1 MTKSWCESIRSTMER
16 LKEEANAYHLTG
28 QAFATVIK
36 EQDNVW
42 VHIQDSQARQNCQ
55 HGVLLSLLQFKYL
68 LFIGADVIQGVKTLG
83 QDDAVSPFLSG
94 SLEQTLRDSNLWNN
108 KKDSSEMDTW
118 SSKLTMGTTTAAT
131 TMSSPSAVTTA
142 GQVQPAPKTNTN
154 SFDVQDG
161 YSADDESELT
171 NLSDIDK
178 ALRDW
183 LRL

>member
-1 MTKSWCESIRSTMER
+1 MTESWCETIQSTMER
-16 LKEEANAYHLTG
+16 LKEETITYHLTG
-28 QAFATVIK
+28 QKFATVIK
-36 EQDNVW
+36 EQDKVW
-42 VHIQDSQARQNCQ
+42 VHIQDRQARQNCQ
-55 HGVLLSLLQFKYL
+55 HSVLLSLLQFKYL
-68 LFIGADVIQGVKTLG
+68 LFIGADIIQGIKTLG

-94 SLEQTLRDSNLWNN
+94 SLEQTLRDSNLWDN
-108 KKDSSEMDTW
+108 KEDGSEMDTW
-118 SSKLTMGTTTAAT
+118 SNELTMDTTAAT
-131 TMSSPSAVTTA
+131 TMSSPSAATTG

>member
-1 MTKSWCESIRSTMER
+1 MTESWCETLQSTMER
-16 LKEEANAYHLTG
+16 LNEETITYHLTG
-28 QAFATVIK
+28 QKFATVIK
-36 EQDNVW
+36 EQDKVW
-42 VHIQDSQARQNCQ
+42 VHIQDRQARQNCQ
-55 HGVLLSLLQFKYL
+55 HSVLLSLLQFKYL
-68 LFIGADVIQGVKTLG
+68 LFIGADIIQGIKTLG

-94 SLEQTLRDSNLWNN
+94 SLEQTLRDSNLWDN
-108 KKDSSEMDTW
+108 KEDGSEMDTW
-118 SSKLTMGTTTAAT
+118 SNELTMDTTAAI
-131 TMSSPSAVTTA
+131 TMSSPSAATTA